1 MPKYKGQRDAA
12 ISDIIKDI
20 QERVTEL
27 KHNYQVKRST
37 LLNKVAKQQNNIEDL
52 FKIYYETLD
61 AMRENILKQEY

>member
-1 MPKYKGQRDAA
+1 LPKYKGQRDAT

-37 LLNKVAKQQNNIEDL
+37 LLNKVAKQQKNIEDL

>member
-1 MPKYKGQRDAA
+1 LPKYKGQRDAA

-37 LLNKVAKQQNNIEDL
+37 LLNKVAKQQKNIEDL

>member
-37 LLNKVAKQQNNIEDL
+37 LLNKVAKQQKNIEDL